1 MCICDLNSK
10 YPLGRGQSEVLMD
23 RMKIIKKRL
32 SMSLQSVRRV
42 DESLSELPEHTGLD
56 EPPLSQDS
64 GENKLLHKLCIQTH
78 SHTHLK
84 EAFVH

>member
-1 MCICDLNSK
+1 
-10 YPLGRGQSEVLMD
+10 
-23 RMKIIKKRL
+23 
-32 SMSLQSVRRV
+32 MSLQSVRRV

-78 SHTHLK
+78 LHTHLK